1 MAYWRKIT
9 IVLSLALIALTPVLV
24 GCAKSTSTTGTIQ
37 TAKVQSGNLVVST
50 TTTGNL
56 AFTQT
61 ENIAFDMAGTV
72 EQVMVETGDSVKK
85 GDILATLDASAWND
99 QLKTLQKAVAT
110 AQNNLLN
117 AESNISSQQIAVR
130 QAQINLLSAQDAVT
144 SIPIVRAAQDSVDIA
159 QAALNSALASSSIG
173 ANVSAE
179 NVIYIQQRLD
189 AAKAGLNSIL
199 SGTSFNL
206 SSDLAVQIA
215 KAELNVDQCQ
225 HQLDDA
231 LRAVT
236 TADQSRDDAIQAVQ
250 DAQDAVKE
258 AQALS
263 PEVTAPFDGIVTT
276 VSVQG
281 GQAINKGA
289 VAVQIADPSKF
300 EVSVLVGE
308 RNISTINIGGVATVS
323 VDSMTNTVLPATITA
338 IAPTATIQQGV
349 VNYQVTVALRSGIP
363 INSNNNTSGFPGS
376 SSGGYPSGNNTAPGS
391 IRSSGNTTNQT
402 AGGRFGNSPSG
413 GNSAPVAQSVT
424 LRQGLSVTVNLIT
437 ASKSNVLMAP
447 NRAIIKQQGSTYVEI
462 HKNGTSEKVQV
473 TTGIS
478 NSQYTEISQG
488 VAEGDIVILQVTTT
502 SSSTNQQRNGIFGGG
517 GILR

>member
-1 MAYWRKIT
+1 MTHGHKIVT
-9 IVLSLALIALTPVLV
+9 IFSLVLTALTLVLV
-24 GCAKSTSTTGTIQ
+24 GCSKSTSTTGTTQ

-85 GDILATLDASAWND
+85 GDTLATLDASVWD
-99 QLKTLQKAVAT
+99 GQLKTLQKTVST

-117 AESNISSQQIAVR
+117 AESNISSQEIAVR
-130 QAQINLLSAQDAVT
+130 QAQINLLSAQKAVT
-144 SIPIVRAAQDSVDIA
+144 AIPVVRAAQDSVDIA
-159 QAALNSALASSSIG
+159 QAALNSALASSITGS
-173 ANVSAE
+173 NVSAE

-189 AAKAGLNSIL
+189 AAKASLNSIL
-199 SGTSFNL
+199 SGTGFNL
-206 SSDLAVQIA
+206 SSDLAIQIA

-225 HQLDDA
+225 HQLNDA
-231 LRAVT
+231 NRAVT
-236 TADQSRDDAIQAVQ
+236 TANQSRDDTVQAVE
-250 DAQDAVKE
+250 DAQDALKE

-263 PEVTAPFDGIVTT
+263 PRVTAPFDGVVTT
-276 VSVQG
+276 VNVQG
-281 GQAINKGA
+281 GQAVNKGA

-308 RNISTINIGGVATVS
+308 RNISSINIGGVATVS
-323 VDSMTNTVLPATITA
+323 VDSITGTVLPATITA

-349 VNYQVTVALRSGIP
+349 VNYQVTVEIRSGVP
-363 INSNNNTSGFPGS
+363 ISSNNSTSGFSGTP
-376 SSGGYPSGNNTAPGS
+376 SGGFPSGNITSPGTT
-391 IRSSGNTTNQT
+391 RSSGNFTNPT
-402 AGGRFGNSPSG
+402 AGGRFGNSPFG
-413 GNSAPVAQSVT
+413 GSSAAASQSVA

-437 ASKSNVLMAP
+437 ASKNNVLMVP
-447 NRAIIKQQGSTYVEI
+447 NRAIIKQQGSTYVEMQN
-462 HKNGTSEKVQV
+462 NGTTEKVQV

-488 VAEGDIVILQVTTT
+488 VAAGDTVILQVTTT
-502 SSSTNQQRNGIFGGG
+502 SGSTNQQRNGIFGGG